1 VRIINQ
7 SINPPANPHATSSGD
22 VCQMSGTTAYTIGT
36 PFGTAGFPTSYKP
49 PGPKSHLRLR
59 CIQDRHRM
67 GSFLTILHYDR
78 QEFCQDKN
86 GLRKLRDIPRPFQI
100 SARHRSWAIPPW
112 EELLCLKFHLASL
125 PLVHSG
131 ASTAD
136 VRTWLAKIFQVGVTT
151 NIL

>member
-1 VRIINQ
+1 MRIINQ
-7 SINPPANPHATSSGD
+7 SINPHANPHPSSSGD
-22 VCQMSGTTAYTIGT
+22 VGQMPGTTAYTIGT

-59 CIQDRHRM
+59 CTQDRHRM
-67 GSFLTILHYDR
+67 GSFLTILHYHR

-112 EELLCLKFHLASL
+112 EELPCLKFHLASL